1 MISSTAFD
9 GVERQEGIRQA
20 PIHSLTP
27 CPQYAIRPTIRNHST
42 LKRDE
47 IIDTVATCVGPNHI
61 VDLKNYDLLI
71 LVDFYKA
78 QYNSL
83 LPEPTSANLLVPTR
97 MSAE

>member
-1 MISSTAFD
+1 MAFD
-9 GVERQEGIRQA
+9 GAERQEGIRQA
-20 PIHSLTP
+20 PIRSLTLETRY
-27 CPQYAIRPTIRNHST
+27 PQYAIRPTIRNHST

-71 LVDFYKA
+71 LVDLYKA

-83 LPEPTSANLLVPTR
+83 LPELTSANLLVPAR